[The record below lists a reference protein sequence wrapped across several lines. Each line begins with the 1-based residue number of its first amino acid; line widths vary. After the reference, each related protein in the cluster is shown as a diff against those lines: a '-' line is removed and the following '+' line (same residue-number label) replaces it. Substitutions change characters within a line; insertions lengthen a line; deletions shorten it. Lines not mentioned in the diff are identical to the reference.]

1 MTSMPARILLALCSL
16 IAGLPSVAD
25 EAVGDG
31 GFYAVSVA
39 DLDVS
44 IDFYSEHL
52 DFELRSRA
60 GNDERAG
67 ALLYRPGV
75 LLELA
80 EFAGAQARGSL
91 AGQPE
96 AHMLLGP
103 FKVGLLVTDLD
114 AVYERLEAAGVRIVF
129 GVVQADAGY
138 RAFGIQD
145 PDGNLIQL
153 MGR

>member
-1 MTSMPARILLALCSL
+1 MSMPVRMLLALWSL
-16 IAGLPSVAD
+16 LAGLASIAEEV
-25 EAVGDG
+25 VGEG

-44 IDFYSEHL
+44 ISFYSEHL

-80 EFAGAQARGSL
+80 EFAGAQKRSGVAE
-91 AGQPE
+91 QPE
-96 AHMLLGP
+96 AHMLFGP
-103 FKVGLLVTDLD
+103 FKVGLLVADLD
-114 AVYERLEAAGVRIVF
+114 AAYERFEAAGVPIVF
-129 GVVQADAGY
+129 GVVLADAGY
-138 RAFGIQD
+138 RAFGIED